1 MNELQVKTINLEPAK
16 VEFNHD
22 EIAKELDSNL
32 AKYENL
38 TFTEENTSEIRK
50 VLAELRKGKR
60 AVDRYRIDTKKEL
73 INPVTEFEDKCKEL
87 TAKFDGV
94 INPLNEQLQD
104 YVQRQRK
111 EKRNKLLEVR
121 KELIEKHEL
130 NQEYHDQVEILD
142 VFLNASTSMREATD
156 SIEFKI
162 ENLKMEQE
170 KKKADKQVI
179 ETSVKL
185 ANAENDLSLSAEAY
199 VRLLEFNEVENVQE
213 QIKNDASKE
222 VEEREKA
229 IERKRIAEEKKAEQ
243 ELIEKEKAEKEQAK
257 QEKTE
262 QEFDDSMKEVEQV
275 VANAEP
281 PKLDD
286 LPFGNIDD
294 EKEITESYVVTATKE
309 EHERLKKVLT
319 EHGFDWRNAF

>member
-22 EIAKELDSNL
+22 EIAKELDANL
-32 AKYENL
+32 SKYENL

-87 TAKFDGV
+87 TAKFDDV

-104 YVQRQRK
+104 YVKRQRE
-111 EKRNKLLEVR
+111 EKRSKLLEVR

-142 VFLNASTSMREATD
+142 VFLNASTSMREATE

-170 KKKADKQVI
+170 KKEADKQVI

-185 ANAENDLSLSAEAY
+185 ANAENELSLSIDPY
-199 VRLLEFNEVENVQE
+199 IRLLEFDSVEQVKQQLALDVKREIKRRENERQ
-213 QIKNDASKE
+213 KLKE
-222 VEEREKA
+222 MERTQK
-229 IERKRIAEEKKAEQ
+229 
-243 ELIEKEKAEKEQAK
+243 
-257 QEKTE
+257 
-262 QEFDDSMKEVEQV
+262 EFDDSMKEVEQV
-275 VANAEP
+275 VDNAEP